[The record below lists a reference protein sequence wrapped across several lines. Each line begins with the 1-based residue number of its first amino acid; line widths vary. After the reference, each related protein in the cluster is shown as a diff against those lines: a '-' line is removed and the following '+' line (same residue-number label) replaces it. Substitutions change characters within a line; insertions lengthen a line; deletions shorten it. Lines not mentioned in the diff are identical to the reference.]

1 MSERHDQVRNI
12 LSSKSDELLERQL
25 SEPGYAKQ
33 TAGLFGGKWGWIM
46 RLLGVGQLLLL
57 LAAIYTF
64 HGMVRTDEAASVIRY
79 GVGGIVMIQA
89 AMLLRTFMGLQFE
102 TNRILRELARV
113 ELRLVLLEK
122 GRSTPD

>member
-1 MSERHDQVRNI
+1 MSERHDHIKNI
-12 LSSKSDELLERQL
+12 LSSKDDELLERQL

-46 RLLGVGQLLLL
+46 SLIGISQLVLL
-57 LAAIYTF
+57 LAAIYTL
-64 HGMVRTDEAASVIRY
+64 HGMVRTDEVTSVVRY

-89 AMLLRTFMGLQFE
+89 ATLLRSFMGLQFE

-113 ELRLVLLEK
+113 ELRLVLLEE
-122 GRSTPD
+122 GLSRSD